1 MSICVY
7 ADQNRYK
14 PIAIVVP
21 AEPALMKLV
30 TAKGLAP
37 ADAHLENLVHDPKVV
52 EAVYAELIAT
62 GKKGGLKGME
72 LIQGLVLV
80 SEEWLPENVSV
91 ILDET
96 DTSRIF

>member
-21 AEPALMKLV
+21 AEPALSRLV
-30 TAKGLAP
+30 VAKGIAS
-37 ADAHLENLVHDPKVV
+37 ADTSLETLVHDPKVV
-52 EAVYAELIAT
+52 DAVYAELIAT
-62 GKKGGLKGME
+62 GKRGGLKGME

-80 SEEWLPENVSV
+80 SEEWLPENVCPPASLNQ
-91 ILDET
+91 I
-96 DTSRIF
+96 